1 MKGGIG
7 MSHLKSAVNYLQSLD
22 VETVALLPTVIGI
35 MLAGELNS
43 SEQETLGNFLI
54 DIGDALFTT
63 SSLIEIKKVKDE
75 EAATSDKQTD
85 ESQLAKDDQEK
96 MQKQINDLQMQ
107 NQEMLKMMQEL
118 QKTLKNILD

>member
-1 MKGGIG
+1 

-22 VETVALLPTVIGI
+22 VETVALLPTVNGI

-85 ESQLAKDDQEK
+85 ESQLTKDDQEK

-107 NQEMLKMMQEL
+107 NQEILKIMQEL